1 MEKNLWSVLETL
13 APTLIYQR
21 GSMVYWQ
28 GDTADRL
35 YYLKKGSVK
44 IFLTSPE
51 GGERTLRVQ
60 QTGGV
65 FGEAAFF
72 DGGPRIS
79 SAKVLE
85 KSEIVAVSRQ
95 ALLDSLQKEPEL
107 ALYIMRALSARVR
120 LLSSQVDSL
129 AFLQADR
136 RLARFLAEATGGTRT
151 LPLTDEELGE
161 RIGASRVTVSRSM
174 KKLREKG
181 WIRSSYRAVE
191 VLDADALFAY
201 ADGEEPP
208 LTRA

>member
-1 MEKNLWSVLETL
+1 M
-13 APTLIYQR
+13 
-21 GSMVYWQ
+21 
-28 GDTADRL
+28 
-35 YYLKKGSVK
+35 
-44 IFLTSPE
+44 
-51 GGERTLRVQ
+51 
-60 QTGGV
+60 
-65 FGEAAFF
+65 
-72 DGGPRIS
+72 
-79 SAKVLE
+79 
-85 KSEIVAVSRQ
+85 AVSRQ

-161 RIGASRVTVSRSM
+161 RIGASRVTVSRAM

-208 LTRA
+208 RTRA

>member
-28 GDTADRL
+28 GDT
-35 YYLKKGSVK
+35 
-44 IFLTSPE
+44 
-51 GGERTLRVQ
+51 
-60 QTGGV
+60 
-65 FGEAAFF
+65 
-72 DGGPRIS
+72 
-79 SAKVLE
+79 
-85 KSEIVAVSRQ
+85 
-95 ALLDSLQKEPEL
+95 
-107 ALYIMRALSARVR
+107 
-120 LLSSQVDSL
+120 
-129 AFLQADR
+129 ADR

-161 RIGASRVTVSRSM
+161 RIGASRVTVSRAM

-201 ADGEEPP
+201 ADGEDPP
-208 LTRA
+208 RTRA

>member
-13 APTLIYQR
+13 AHTLIYQR

-72 DGGPRIS
+72 DG
-79 SAKVLE
+79 
-85 KSEIVAVSRQ
+85 VSRQ

-161 RIGASRVTVSRSM
+161 RIGASRVTVSRAM

-191 VLDADALFAY
+191 VLDPDALFAY

-208 LTRA
+208 RTRA